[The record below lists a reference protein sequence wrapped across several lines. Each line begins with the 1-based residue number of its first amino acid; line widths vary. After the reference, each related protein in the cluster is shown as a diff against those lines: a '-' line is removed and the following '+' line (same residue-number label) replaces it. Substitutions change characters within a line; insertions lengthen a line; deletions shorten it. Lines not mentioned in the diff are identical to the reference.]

1 MTLTTWLVLA
11 LVALSVGVSKSAL
24 PGLSTLGVALVATVL
39 PAKESTGL
47 LLLLLICGD
56 LVAVSSYWRQ
66 ADWRLL
72 SRMMLPVLGGV
83 LVGVLFLSKVD
94 DLVMRRTIGAV
105 LLLLLAVRAARALV
119 DRRAARLSGREA
131 ELGPSRRDADE
142 SAARAGRPE
151 ATEASVVHGATAVGD
166 QAAGQSTHHSADPAA
181 DPDAPR
187 PHLGVG
193 AVYGTLAGFTTMVAN
208 AGGPV
213 MSLYLLSVGA
223 TKLRF
228 MGTAACFFFATNL
241 VKLPFSIGLSLVTVD
256 TLRTALVLVPLVL
269 LGALLGRRLLR
280 TIKQSVFERLV
291 LIMTVL
297 ASLFL
302 LR

>member
-24 PGLSTLGVALVATVL
+24 PGLSTLGVALIATVM

-47 LLLLLICGD
+47 LLLLLLCGD

-72 SRMMLPVLGGV
+72 SRMLLPVLGGV
-83 LVGVLFLSKVD
+83 LVGVVFLARVD

-105 LLLLLAVRAARALV
+105 LLALLAVRAVRWFV
-119 DRRAARLSGREA
+119 DRRSARRAERDTAQDGSGDAGAADAADLPGA
-131 ELGPSRRDADE
+131 LG
-142 SAARAGRPE
+142 
-151 ATEASVVHGATAVGD
+151 ASVPAEG
-166 QAAGQSTHHSADPAA
+166 PAA
-181 DPDAPR
+181 QR

-193 AVYGTLAGFTTMVAN
+193 SVYGTLAGFTTMVAN

-269 LGALLGRRLLR
+269 LGAVIGRRLLR
-280 TIKQSVFERLV
+280 SIDQKLFERLV
-291 LIMTVL
+291 IGLTIT
-297 ASLFL
+297 ASIFL

>member
-24 PGLSTLGVALVATVL
+24 PGLSTLGVALIATVM

-47 LLLLLICGD
+47 LLLLLLCGD

-72 SRMMLPVLGGV
+72 SRMLLPVLGGV
-83 LVGVLFLSKVD
+83 LVGVVFLARVD
-94 DLVMRRTIGAV
+94 DLVMRRTIGGV
-105 LLLLLAVRAARALV
+105 LLALLAVRAVRWFV
-119 DRRAARLSGREA
+119 DRRSARRAEHDAAQDGSGDA
-131 ELGPSRRDADE
+131 GAADAADIPVALG
-142 SAARAGRPE
+142 
-151 ATEASVVHGATAVGD
+151 ASVPAED
-166 QAAGQSTHHSADPAA
+166 LAAQ
-181 DPDAPR
+181 R

-193 AVYGTLAGFTTMVAN
+193 SVYGTLAGFTTMVAN

-241 VKLPFSIGLSLVTVD
+241 VKLPFSIGLSLVAVD

-269 LGALLGRRLLR
+269 LGAVIGRRLLR
-280 TIKQSVFERLV
+280 SIDQKLFERLV
-291 LIMTVL
+291 IGLTIT

>member
-24 PGLSTLGVALVATVL
+24 PGLSTLGVALIATVM

-47 LLLLLICGD
+47 LLLLLLCGD

-72 SRMMLPVLGGV
+72 SRMLLPVLGGV
-83 LVGVLFLSKVD
+83 LVGVVFLARVD
-94 DLVMRRTIGAV
+94 DLVMRRTIGGV
-105 LLLLLAVRAARALV
+105 LLALLAVRAVRWFV
-119 DRRAARLSGREA
+119 DRRSARRAERDTAQDGAGDGGAADA
-131 ELGPSRRDADE
+131 ADMPVALG
-142 SAARAGRPE
+142 
-151 ATEASVVHGATAVGD
+151 ASVPAEG
-166 QAAGQSTHHSADPAA
+166 PAA
-181 DPDAPR
+181 QR

-269 LGALLGRRLLR
+269 LGAVIGRRLLR
-280 TIKQSVFERLV
+280 SIDQKLFERLV
-291 LIMTVL
+291 IGLTIT

>member
-24 PGLSTLGVALVATVL
+24 PGLSTLGVALIATVM

-47 LLLLLICGD
+47 LLLLLLCGD

-72 SRMMLPVLGGV
+72 SRMLLPVLGGV
-83 LVGVLFLSKVD
+83 LVGVVFLARVD
-94 DLVMRRTIGAV
+94 DLVMRRTIGGV
-105 LLLLLAVRAARALV
+105 LLALLAVRAVRWFV
-119 DRRAARLSGREA
+119 DRRAARRA
-131 ELGPSRRDADE
+131 ERDTEQDPSRLGAADASD
-142 SAARAGRPE
+142 AAVVPVALG
-151 ATEASVVHGATAVGD
+151 ASVPAE
-166 QAAGQSTHHSADPAA
+166 DPAA
-181 DPDAPR
+181 QR

-193 AVYGTLAGFTTMVAN
+193 SVYGTLAGFTTMVAN

-269 LGALLGRRLLR
+269 LGAVIGRRLLR
-280 TIKQSVFERLV
+280 SIDQKLFERLV
-291 LIMTVL
+291 IGLTIT

>member
-24 PGLSTLGVALVATVL
+24 PGLSTLGVALIATVM

-47 LLLLLICGD
+47 LLLLLLCGD

-72 SRMMLPVLGGV
+72 SRMLLPVLGGV
-83 LVGVLFLSKVD
+83 LVGVVFLARVD
-94 DLVMRRTIGAV
+94 DLVMRRTIGGV
-105 LLLLLAVRAARALV
+105 LLALLAVRAVRWFV
-119 DRRAARLSGREA
+119 DRRSARRA
-131 ELGPSRRDADE
+131 ERDAAQDG
-142 SAARAGRPE
+142 SGDAGAADTAAADAADMPVAVG
-151 ATEASVVHGATAVGD
+151 ASVP
-166 QAAGQSTHHSADPAA
+166 AGEPAA
-181 DPDAPR
+181 QR

-193 AVYGTLAGFTTMVAN
+193 SVYGTLAGFTTMVAN

-269 LGALLGRRLLR
+269 LGAAIGRRLLR
-280 TIKQSVFERLV
+280 SIDQKLFERLV
-291 LIMTVL
+291 IGLTIT

>member
-83 LVGVLFLSKVD
+83 LVGVLFLARVD
-94 DLVMRRTIGAV
+94 DLVMRRTIGVV
-105 LLLLLAVRAARALV
+105 LLLLLAVRAVRALV
-119 DRRAARLSGREA
+119 DRRAARRA
-131 ELGPSRRDADE
+131 ERDDPGT
-142 SAARAGRPE
+142 SDSDDSTGRAGTADAADVP
-151 ATEASVVHGATAVGD
+151 AALGATVPAGD
-166 QAAGQSTHHSADPAA
+166 PV
-181 DPDAPR
+181 APR

-193 AVYGTLAGFTTMVAN
+193 SVYGTLAGFTTMVAN

-291 LIMTVL
+291 LVMTVL

>member
-24 PGLSTLGVALVATVL
+24 PGLSTLGVALIATVM

-47 LLLLLICGD
+47 LLLLLLCGD

-72 SRMMLPVLGGV
+72 SRMLLPVLGGV
-83 LVGVLFLSKVD
+83 LVGVVFLARVD
-94 DLVMRRTIGAV
+94 DLVMRRTIGGV
-105 LLLLLAVRAARALV
+105 LLALLAVRALRWFV
-119 DRRAARLSGREA
+119 DRRSARRA
-131 ELGPSRRDADE
+131 ERDAAQDG
-142 SAARAGRPE
+142 SGDAGAADAADMPVALG
-151 ATEASVVHGATAVGD
+151 ASVPAED
-166 QAAGQSTHHSADPAA
+166 LAAQ
-181 DPDAPR
+181 R

-193 AVYGTLAGFTTMVAN
+193 SVYGTLAGFTTMVAN

-241 VKLPFSIGLSLVTVD
+241 VKLPFSIGLSLVTLD

-269 LGALLGRRLLR
+269 LGAVVGRRLLR
-280 TIKQSVFERLV
+280 SIDQKLFERLV
-291 LIMTVL
+291 IGLTIT

>member
-1 MTLTTWLVLA
+1 MTLATWLVLGI
-11 LVALSVGVSKSAL
+11 VALSVGVSKSAL
-24 PGLSTLGVALVATVL
+24 PGLSTLGVALVATVM

-47 LLLLLICGD
+47 LLLLLITGD

-72 SRMMLPVLGGV
+72 SRLLLPVLGGV
-83 LVGVLFLSKVD
+83 LVGVLFLARVD

-105 LLLLLAVRAARALV
+105 LLALLAVRAVRALV
-119 DRRAARLSGREA
+119 DRRAARR
-131 ELGPSRRDADE
+131 
-142 SAARAGRPE
+142 AARDTEPDPGQAEGTGRPDV
-151 ATEASVVHGATAVGD
+151 SD
-166 QAAGQSTHHSADPAA
+166 AA
-181 DPDAPR
+181 DVPVALGASAPAEEPAEQR

-269 LGALLGRRLLR
+269 VGAVIGRRLLR
-280 TIKQSVFERLV
+280 SIDQKLFERLV
-291 LIMTVL
+291 IGLTIT

>member
-1 MTLTTWLVLA
+1 MPLTTWLVLA

-24 PGLSTLGVALVATVL
+24 PGLSTLGVALVATVM

-47 LLLLLICGD
+47 LLLLLITGD
-56 LVAVSSYWRQ
+56 LVAVTSYWRQ

-72 SRMMLPVLGGV
+72 SRLMLPVVVGV
-83 LVGVLFLSKVD
+83 LVGVVFLARAD

-105 LLLLLAVRAARALV
+105 LLLLLLVRGVRGLV
-119 DRRAARLSGREA
+119 DRRSAHRAEREDTGPDDGTAAPALAAA
-131 ELGPSRRDADE
+131 EGGA
-142 SAARAGRPE
+142 
-151 ATEASVVHGATAVGD
+151 GATAGSSGRFPRRPG
-166 QAAGQSTHHSADPAA
+166 AGV
-181 DPDAPR
+181 
-187 PHLGVG
+187 L
-193 AVYGTLAGFTTMVAN
+193 YGSLAGFTTMVAN

-241 VKLPFSIGLSLVTVD
+241 VKLPFSVGLSLVTVD
-256 TLRTALVLVPLVL
+256 TLRTAAVLVPLVL
-269 LGALLGRRLLR
+269 LGALVGRRLLR
-280 TIKQSVFERLV
+280 TIKQSFFERFV
-291 LIMTVL
+291 IVMTIL

>member
-24 PGLSTLGVALVATVL
+24 PGLSTLGVALIATVM

-47 LLLLLICGD
+47 LLLLLLCGD

-72 SRMMLPVLGGV
+72 SRMLLPVLGGV
-83 LVGVLFLSKVD
+83 LVGVVFLARVD

-105 LLLLLAVRAARALV
+105 LIALLAVRAVRWFV
-119 DRRAARLSGREA
+119 DRRSARRAERDTAQGGTGDTAA
-131 ELGPSRRDADE
+131 ADV
-142 SAARAGRPE
+142 ADMPVAL
-151 ATEASVVHGATAVGD
+151 GATVPAE
-166 QAAGQSTHHSADPAA
+166 DPAA
-181 DPDAPR
+181 QR

-193 AVYGTLAGFTTMVAN
+193 SVYGTLAGFTTMVAN

-256 TLRTALVLVPLVL
+256 TLRTALVLVPLVM
-269 LGALLGRRLLR
+269 LGAVIGRRLLR
-280 TIKQSVFERLV
+280 SIDQKLFERLV
-291 LIMTVL
+291 IGLTIT

>member
-24 PGLSTLGVALVATVL
+24 PGLSTLGVALIATVM

-47 LLLLLICGD
+47 LLLLLLCGD

-72 SRMMLPVLGGV
+72 SRMLLPVLGGV
-83 LVGVLFLSKVD
+83 LVGVVFLARVD

-105 LLLLLAVRAARALV
+105 LLALLAVRAVRWFV
-119 DRRAARLSGREA
+119 DRRSARRAERDTAQDGAGDGGAADTAAAGA
-131 ELGPSRRDADE
+131 ADMPV
-142 SAARAGRPE
+142 AVG
-151 ATEASVVHGATAVGD
+151 ASVPAE
-166 QAAGQSTHHSADPAA
+166 DPAA
-181 DPDAPR
+181 QR

-269 LGALLGRRLLR
+269 LGAVIGRRLLR
-280 TIKQSVFERLV
+280 SIDQKLFERLV
-291 LIMTVL
+291 IGLTIT

>member
-1 MTLTTWLVLA
+1 MTLATWLVLA

-24 PGLSTLGVALVATVL
+24 PGLSTLGVALVATVV
-39 PAKESTGL
+39 PARESTGL
-47 LLLLLICGD
+47 LLLLLLCGD
-56 LVAVSSYWRQ
+56 LVAVGSYWRQ

-72 SRMMLPVLGGV
+72 ARLMLPVLAGV
-83 LVGVLFLSKVD
+83 LVGVAFLARVD

-105 LLLLLAVRAARALV
+105 LLLLLAVRAVRALV
-119 DRRAARLSGREA
+119 DRRSARRA
-131 ELGPSRRDADE
+131 RRDAETDVAPEEQADDE
-142 SAARAGRPE
+142 AE
-151 ATEASVVHGATAVGD
+151 V
-166 QAAGQSTHHSADPAA
+166 DPAA
-181 DPDAPR
+181 VPVAALTGNARADGTGQRPR
-187 PHLGVG
+187 RRAAAV
-193 AVYGTLAGFTTMVAN
+193 VYGSLAGFTTMVAN

-213 MSLYLLSVGA
+213 MSLYLLSTGA

-280 TIKQSVFERLV
+280 AIKQSVFERLV
-291 LIMTVL
+291 IVMTVL

>member
-24 PGLSTLGVALVATVL
+24 PGLSTLGVALIATVM

-47 LLLLLICGD
+47 LLLLLLCGD

-72 SRMMLPVLGGV
+72 SRMLLPVLGGV
-83 LVGVLFLSKVD
+83 LVGVVFLARVD

-105 LLLLLAVRAARALV
+105 LLALLAVRAVRWFV
-119 DRRAARLSGREA
+119 DRRSAQRAERDTAQDGSGDGGAADAADMPVALGASG
-131 ELGPSRRDADE
+131 P
-142 SAARAGRPE
+142 AGE
-151 ATEASVVHGATAVGD
+151 
-166 QAAGQSTHHSADPAA
+166 PAA
-181 DPDAPR
+181 QR
-187 PHLGVG
+187 PHLEVG
-193 AVYGTLAGFTTMVAN
+193 SVYGTLAGFTTMVAN

-269 LGALLGRRLLR
+269 LGAVIGRRLLR
-280 TIKQSVFERLV
+280 SIDQKLFERLV
-291 LIMTVL
+291 IGLTIT
-297 ASLFL
+297 ASIFL

>member
-24 PGLSTLGVALVATVL
+24 PGLSTLGVALIATVM

-47 LLLLLICGD
+47 LLLLLLCGD

-72 SRMMLPVLGGV
+72 SRMLLPVLGGV
-83 LVGVLFLSKVD
+83 LVGVVFLARVD

-105 LLLLLAVRAARALV
+105 LLALLAVRAVRWFV
-119 DRRAARLSGREA
+119 DRRSARRAERDTAQDGAGDGGAA
-131 ELGPSRRDADE
+131 DA
-142 SAARAGRPE
+142 SAADAADMP
-151 ATEASVVHGATAVGD
+151 VAVG
-166 QAAGQSTHHSADPAA
+166 ASGPAGEPAA
-181 DPDAPR
+181 QR

-193 AVYGTLAGFTTMVAN
+193 SVYGTLAGFTTMVAN

-269 LGALLGRRLLR
+269 LGAVIGRRLLR
-280 TIKQSVFERLV
+280 SIDQKLFERLV
-291 LIMTVL
+291 IGLTIT
-297 ASLFL
+297 ASIFL

>member
-24 PGLSTLGVALVATVL
+24 PGLSTLGVALIATVM

-47 LLLLLICGD
+47 LLLLLLCGD

-72 SRMMLPVLGGV
+72 SRMLLPVLGGV
-83 LVGVLFLSKVD
+83 LVGVVFLARVD

-105 LLLLLAVRAARALV
+105 LLVLLAVRAVRWFV
-119 DRRAARLSGREA
+119 DRRSARRAERDVAQDGSGDAGAADAADLPVA
-131 ELGPSRRDADE
+131 LG
-142 SAARAGRPE
+142 
-151 ATEASVVHGATAVGD
+151 ASVPAED
-166 QAAGQSTHHSADPAA
+166 LAAQ
-181 DPDAPR
+181 R
-187 PHLGVG
+187 LHLGVG
-193 AVYGTLAGFTTMVAN
+193 SVYGTLAGFTTMVAN

-269 LGALLGRRLLR
+269 LGAVIGRRLLR
-280 TIKQSVFERLV
+280 SIDQKLFERLV
-291 LIMTVL
+291 IGLTIT

>member
-24 PGLSTLGVALVATVL
+24 PGLSTLGVALIATVM

-47 LLLLLICGD
+47 LLLLLLCGD

-72 SRMMLPVLGGV
+72 SRMLLPVLGGV
-83 LVGVLFLSKVD
+83 LVGVVFLARVD
-94 DLVMRRTIGAV
+94 DLVMRRTIGGV
-105 LLLLLAVRAARALV
+105 LLALLAVRAVRWFV
-119 DRRAARLSGREA
+119 DRRSARRA
-131 ELGPSRRDADE
+131 ERDAAQDG
-142 SAARAGRPE
+142 SGNAGAADTAAADAADMPVAVG
-151 ATEASVVHGATAVGD
+151 ASVP
-166 QAAGQSTHHSADPAA
+166 AGEPAA
-181 DPDAPR
+181 QR

-193 AVYGTLAGFTTMVAN
+193 SVYGTLAGFTTMVAN

-269 LGALLGRRLLR
+269 LGAVIGRRLLR
-280 TIKQSVFERLV
+280 SIDQKLFERLV
-291 LIMTVL
+291 IGLTIT
-297 ASLFL
+297 ASIFL

>member
-24 PGLSTLGVALVATVL
+24 PGLSTLGVALIATVM

-47 LLLLLICGD
+47 LLLLLLCGD

-72 SRMMLPVLGGV
+72 SRMLLPVLGGV
-83 LVGVLFLSKVD
+83 LVGVVFLARVD
-94 DLVMRRTIGAV
+94 DLVVRRTIGAV
-105 LLLLLAVRAARALV
+105 LLALLAVRAVRWFV
-119 DRRAARLSGREA
+119 DRRSARRA
-131 ELGPSRRDADE
+131 ERDTAQDE
-142 SAARAGRPE
+142 SGDAGAADAGAGAGADLPV
-151 ATEASVVHGATAVGD
+151 ALGASVPAED
-166 QAAGQSTHHSADPAA
+166 LAAQ
-181 DPDAPR
+181 R
-187 PHLGVG
+187 PHLGAG
-193 AVYGTLAGFTTMVAN
+193 SVYGTLAGFTTMVAN

-269 LGALLGRRLLR
+269 LGAVIGRRLLR
-280 TIKQSVFERLV
+280 SIDQKLFERLV
-291 LIMTVL
+291 IGLTIT

>member
-24 PGLSTLGVALVATVL
+24 PGLSTLGVALIATVM

-47 LLLLLICGD
+47 LLLLLLCGD

-72 SRMMLPVLGGV
+72 SRMLLPVLGGV
-83 LVGVLFLSKVD
+83 LVGVVFLARVD

-105 LLLLLAVRAARALV
+105 LLALLAVRAVRWFV
-119 DRRAARLSGREA
+119 DRRSARRA
-131 ELGPSRRDADE
+131 ERDAAQDG
-142 SAARAGRPE
+142 SGDAGAADTADMPV
-151 ATEASVVHGATAVGD
+151 AVVASVP
-166 QAAGQSTHHSADPAA
+166 AGEPAA
-181 DPDAPR
+181 QR

-269 LGALLGRRLLR
+269 LGAVIGRRLLR
-280 TIKQSVFERLV
+280 SIDQKLFERLV
-291 LIMTVL
+291 IGLTIT
-297 ASLFL
+297 ASIFL

>member
-24 PGLSTLGVALVATVL
+24 PGLSTLGVALIATVM

-47 LLLLLICGD
+47 LLLLLLCGD

-72 SRMMLPVLGGV
+72 SRMLLPVLGGV
-83 LVGVLFLSKVD
+83 LVGVVFLARVD

-105 LLLLLAVRAARALV
+105 LLALLAVRAVRWFV
-119 DRRAARLSGREA
+119 DRRSARRVERDTAQDGAGDGGAA
-131 ELGPSRRDADE
+131 DA
-142 SAARAGRPE
+142 SAADAADMP
-151 ATEASVVHGATAVGD
+151 VAVG
-166 QAAGQSTHHSADPAA
+166 ASGPAGEPAA
-181 DPDAPR
+181 QR

-193 AVYGTLAGFTTMVAN
+193 SVYGTLAGFTTMVAN

-269 LGALLGRRLLR
+269 LGAVIGRRLLR
-280 TIKQSVFERLV
+280 SIDQKLFERLV
-291 LIMTVL
+291 IGLTIT

>member
-24 PGLSTLGVALVATVL
+24 PGLSTLGVALIATVM

-47 LLLLLICGD
+47 LLLLLLCGD

-72 SRMMLPVLGGV
+72 SRMLLPVLGGV
-83 LVGVLFLSKVD
+83 LVGVVFLARVD

-105 LLLLLAVRAARALV
+105 LLVLLAVRAVRWFV
-119 DRRAARLSGREA
+119 DRRSARRA
-131 ELGPSRRDADE
+131 ERDAAQGGTGDT
-142 SAARAGRPE
+142 AAADVADMPV
-151 ATEASVVHGATAVGD
+151 ALGAAVP
-166 QAAGQSTHHSADPAA
+166 AEHPAA
-181 DPDAPR
+181 QR

-193 AVYGTLAGFTTMVAN
+193 SVYGTLAGFTTMVAN

-269 LGALLGRRLLR
+269 LGAVIGRRLLR
-280 TIKQSVFERLV
+280 SIDQKLFERLV
-291 LIMTVL
+291 IGLTIT

>member
-24 PGLSTLGVALVATVL
+24 PGLSTLGVALIATVL

-47 LLLLLICGD
+47 LLLLLLCGD

-72 SRMMLPVLGGV
+72 SRMLLPVLGGV
-83 LVGVLFLSKVD
+83 LVGVVFLARVD
-94 DLVMRRTIGAV
+94 DLVMRRTIGGV
-105 LLLLLAVRAARALV
+105 LLALLAVRAVRWFV
-119 DRRAARLSGREA
+119 DRRSARPAERDTAQDGAGDGGAA
-131 ELGPSRRDADE
+131 DAADMPV
-142 SAARAGRPE
+142 AVG
-151 ATEASVVHGATAVGD
+151 ASVPAGE
-166 QAAGQSTHHSADPAA
+166 QAAQ
-181 DPDAPR
+181 R
-187 PHLGVG
+187 PNLGVG
-193 AVYGTLAGFTTMVAN
+193 SVYGTLAGFTTMVAN

-269 LGALLGRRLLR
+269 LGAVIGRRLLR
-280 TIKQSVFERLV
+280 SIDQKLFERLV
-291 LIMTVL
+291 IGLTIT

>member
-1 MTLTTWLVLA
+1 MTLATWLVLA

-39 PAKESTGL
+39 PARESTGL
-47 LLLLLICGD
+47 LLLLLLCGD
-56 LVAVSSYWRQ
+56 LVAVGSYWRQ

-72 SRMMLPVLGGV
+72 ARLMLPVLAGV
-83 LVGVLFLSKVD
+83 LVGVAFLARAD

-105 LLLLLAVRAARALV
+105 LLALLAVRGVRALV
-119 DRRAARLSGREA
+119 DRRSARRA
-131 ELGPSRRDADE
+131 RRDAEADE
-142 SAARAGRPE
+142 EQGDEVE
-151 ATEASVVHGATAVGD
+151 AEV
-166 QAAGQSTHHSADPAA
+166 DPAA
-181 DPDAPR
+181 VPAAALAANAPADGTGRR
-187 PHLGVG
+187 PRRRAAAV
-193 AVYGTLAGFTTMVAN
+193 VYGSLAGFTTMVAN

-213 MSLYLLSVGA
+213 MSLYLLSTGA

-228 MGTAACFFFATNL
+228 MGTAACFFFAVNL

-280 TIKQSVFERLV
+280 AIKQSVFERLV
-291 LIMTVL
+291 IVMTVL

>member
-24 PGLSTLGVALVATVL
+24 PGLSTLGVALIATVM

-47 LLLLLICGD
+47 LLLLLLCGD

-72 SRMMLPVLGGV
+72 SRMLLPVLGGV
-83 LVGVLFLSKVD
+83 LVGVVFLARVD

-105 LLLLLAVRAARALV
+105 LLALLAVRAVRWFV
-119 DRRAARLSGREA
+119 DRRSARRAERDTAQDGSGDAGAADAADLPGA
-131 ELGPSRRDADE
+131 LG
-142 SAARAGRPE
+142 
-151 ATEASVVHGATAVGD
+151 ASVPAEG
-166 QAAGQSTHHSADPAA
+166 PAA
-181 DPDAPR
+181 QR

-193 AVYGTLAGFTTMVAN
+193 SVYGTLAGFTTMVAN

-241 VKLPFSIGLSLVTVD
+241 VKLPFSIGLSLVTLD

-269 LGALLGRRLLR
+269 LGAVVGRRLLR

-291 LIMTVL
+291 IVLTVL

>member
-1 MTLTTWLVLA
+1 MTLATWLVLA

-39 PAKESTGL
+39 PARESTGL
-47 LLLLLICGD
+47 LLLLLLCGD
-56 LVAVSSYWRQ
+56 LVAVGSYWRQ

-72 SRMMLPVLGGV
+72 ARLMLPVLAGV
-83 LVGVLFLSKVD
+83 LVGVAFLARVD

-105 LLLLLAVRAARALV
+105 LLALLAVRAVRALV
-119 DRRAARLSGREA
+119 DRRSARRA
-131 ELGPSRRDADE
+131 RRDAEADE
-142 SAARAGRPE
+142 EQGDE
-151 ATEASVVHGATAVGD
+151 AEV
-166 QAAGQSTHHSADPAA
+166 DPAA
-181 DPDAPR
+181 VPAAALAASAPADGTGQPPR
-187 PHLGVG
+187 RRAAAV
-193 AVYGTLAGFTTMVAN
+193 VYGSLAGFTTMVAN

-213 MSLYLLSVGA
+213 MSLYLLSTGA

-228 MGTAACFFFATNL
+228 MGTAACFFFAVNL

-291 LIMTVL
+291 IVMTVL

>member
-24 PGLSTLGVALVATVL
+24 PGLSTLGVALIATVM

-47 LLLLLICGD
+47 LLLLLLCGD

-72 SRMMLPVLGGV
+72 SRMLLPVLGGV
-83 LVGVLFLSKVD
+83 LVGVVFLARVD
-94 DLVMRRTIGAV
+94 DLVMRRTIGGV
-105 LLLLLAVRAARALV
+105 LLVLLAVRAVRWFV
-119 DRRAARLSGREA
+119 DRRSARRA
-131 ELGPSRRDADE
+131 ERDAAQDGTGDT
-142 SAARAGRPE
+142 AAADAADLPVAFG
-151 ATEASVVHGATAVGD
+151 ASVPAEG
-166 QAAGQSTHHSADPAA
+166 PAA
-181 DPDAPR
+181 QR
-187 PHLGVG
+187 PHLGVRS
-193 AVYGTLAGFTTMVAN
+193 VYGTLAGFTTMVAN

-269 LGALLGRRLLR
+269 LGAVIGRRLLR
-280 TIKQSVFERLV
+280 SIDQKLFERLV
-291 LIMTVL
+291 IGLTIT

>member
-11 LVALSVGVSKSAL
+11 LVAVSVGVSKSAL
-24 PGLSTLGVALVATVL
+24 PGLSTLGVALVATVI
-39 PAKESTGL
+39 PARESTGL
-47 LLLLLICGD
+47 LLLLLLCGD

-72 SRMMLPVLGGV
+72 SRMLLPVLGGV
-83 LVGVLFLSKVD
+83 LVGVVFLARVD

-105 LLLLLAVRAARALV
+105 LLALLAVRAVRWFV
-119 DRRAARLSGREA
+119 DRRSARRA
-131 ELGPSRRDADE
+131 ERDAAQDGAGDGG
-142 SAARAGRPE
+142 AADAADMPVAVG
-151 ATEASVVHGATAVGD
+151 ASVP
-166 QAAGQSTHHSADPAA
+166 AGEPAA
-181 DPDAPR
+181 QR

-193 AVYGTLAGFTTMVAN
+193 SVYGTLAGFTTMVAN

-269 LGALLGRRLLR
+269 LGAVIGRRLLR
-280 TIKQSVFERLV
+280 SIDQKLFERLV
-291 LIMTVL
+291 IGLTIT

>member
-1 MTLTTWLVLA
+1 MTLTTWLVLG

-24 PGLSTLGVALVATVL
+24 PGLSTLGVALVATVI
-39 PAKESTGL
+39 PARESTGL

-72 SRMMLPVLGGV
+72 LRLMLPVLAGV
-83 LVGVLFLSKVD
+83 LVGVAFLARVD

-105 LLLLLAVRAARALV
+105 LLLLLAVRAVRALV
-119 DRRAARLSGREA
+119 DRRAAREA
-131 ELGPSRRDADE
+131 RQDAEAD
-142 SAARAGRPE
+142 PE
-151 ATEASVVHGATAVGD
+151 PDV
-166 QAAGQSTHHSADPAA
+166 DPAA
-181 DPDAPR
+181 VPVAALAATAPADGSGQLPR
-187 PHLGVG
+187 RHG
-193 AVYGTLAGFTTMVAN
+193 AGIFYGSLAGFTTMVAN

-213 MSLYLLSVGA
+213 MSLYLLSMGA

-256 TLRTALVLVPLVL
+256 TLRTALLLVPLVL

-291 LIMTVL
+291 IVMTVI

>member
-24 PGLSTLGVALVATVL
+24 PGLSTLGVALVATVM

-83 LVGVLFLSKVD
+83 LVGVLFLARVD
-94 DLVMRRTIGAV
+94 DLVMRRTIGVV
-105 LLLLLAVRAARALV
+105 LLLLLAVRAVRALV
-119 DRRAARLSGREA
+119 ERRAARRSE
-131 ELGPSRRDADE
+131 RDAE
-142 SAARAGRPE
+142 R
-151 ATEASVVHGATAVGD
+151 GATDSDDGSDSGADHTGGAGSTD
-166 QAAGQSTHHSADPAA
+166 AAGSPAQLGATVPAGDPA
-181 DPDAPR
+181 APR

-193 AVYGTLAGFTTMVAN
+193 SVYGTLAGFTTMVAN

-291 LIMTVL
+291 LVMTVL

>member
-24 PGLSTLGVALVATVL
+24 PGLSTLGVALIATVM

-47 LLLLLICGD
+47 LLLLLLCGD

-72 SRMMLPVLGGV
+72 SRMLLPVLGGV
-83 LVGVLFLSKVD
+83 LVGVVFLARVD

-105 LLLLLAVRAARALV
+105 LLVLLAVRAVRWFV
-119 DRRAARLSGREA
+119 DRRSARRAERDTAQDWAGDGGAA
-131 ELGPSRRDADE
+131 DA
-142 SAARAGRPE
+142 SAADAADMPVALGASGPAGE
-151 ATEASVVHGATAVGD
+151 
-166 QAAGQSTHHSADPAA
+166 PAA
-181 DPDAPR
+181 QR
-187 PHLGVG
+187 PHLEVG
-193 AVYGTLAGFTTMVAN
+193 SVYGTLAGFTTMVAN

-269 LGALLGRRLLR
+269 LGAVIGRRLLR
-280 TIKQSVFERLV
+280 SIDQKLFERLV
-291 LIMTVL
+291 IGLTIT
-297 ASLFL
+297 ASIFL

>member
-24 PGLSTLGVALVATVL
+24 PGLSTLGVALIATVM

-47 LLLLLICGD
+47 LLLLLLCGD

-72 SRMMLPVLGGV
+72 SRMLLPVLGGV
-83 LVGVLFLSKVD
+83 LVGVVFLARVD
-94 DLVMRRTIGAV
+94 DLVMRRTIGGV
-105 LLLLLAVRAARALV
+105 LLALLAVRAVRWFV
-119 DRRAARLSGREA
+119 DRRSARRA
-131 ELGPSRRDADE
+131 ERDAAQDG
-142 SAARAGRPE
+142 SGDAGAADTAAADAADMPVAVG
-151 ATEASVVHGATAVGD
+151 ASVP
-166 QAAGQSTHHSADPAA
+166 AGEPAA
-181 DPDAPR
+181 QR

-193 AVYGTLAGFTTMVAN
+193 SVYGTLAGFTTMVAN

-269 LGALLGRRLLR
+269 LGAVIGRRLLR
-280 TIKQSVFERLV
+280 SIDQKLFERLV
-291 LIMTVL
+291 IGLTIT

>member
-24 PGLSTLGVALVATVL
+24 PGLSTLGVALIATVM

-47 LLLLLICGD
+47 LLLLLLCGD

-72 SRMMLPVLGGV
+72 SRMLLPVLGGV
-83 LVGVLFLSKVD
+83 LVGVVFLARVD
-94 DLVMRRTIGAV
+94 DLVVRRTIGAV
-105 LLLLLAVRAARALV
+105 LLALLAVRAVRWFV
-119 DRRAARLSGREA
+119 DRRSARRA
-131 ELGPSRRDADE
+131 ERDTAQDE
-142 SAARAGRPE
+142 SGDAGAADAGAGAAADLPV
-151 ATEASVVHGATAVGD
+151 ALGASVPAED
-166 QAAGQSTHHSADPAA
+166 LAAQ
-181 DPDAPR
+181 R
-187 PHLGVG
+187 PHLGAG
-193 AVYGTLAGFTTMVAN
+193 SVYGTLAGFTTMVAN

-269 LGALLGRRLLR
+269 LGAVIGRRLLR
-280 TIKQSVFERLV
+280 SIDQKLFERLV
-291 LIMTVL
+291 IGLTIT

>member
-24 PGLSTLGVALVATVL
+24 PGLSTLGVALIATVM

-47 LLLLLICGD
+47 LLLLLLCGD

-72 SRMMLPVLGGV
+72 SRMLLPVLGGV
-83 LVGVLFLSKVD
+83 LVGVVFLARVD
-94 DLVMRRTIGAV
+94 DLVMRRTIGGV
-105 LLLLLAVRAARALV
+105 LLALLAVRAVRWFV
-119 DRRAARLSGREA
+119 DRRSAQRAERDTAQDGSGDGGAADAADMPVALGASG
-131 ELGPSRRDADE
+131 P
-142 SAARAGRPE
+142 AGE
-151 ATEASVVHGATAVGD
+151 
-166 QAAGQSTHHSADPAA
+166 PAA
-181 DPDAPR
+181 QR
-187 PHLGVG
+187 PHLEVG
-193 AVYGTLAGFTTMVAN
+193 SVYGTLAGFTTMVAN

-269 LGALLGRRLLR
+269 LGAVIGRRLLR
-280 TIKQSVFERLV
+280 SIDQKLFERLV
-291 LIMTVL
+291 IGLTIT

>member
-1 MTLTTWLVLA
+1 MTLTTWLVLG

-24 PGLSTLGVALVATVL
+24 PGLSTLGVALVATVI
-39 PAKESTGL
+39 PARESTGL

-72 SRMMLPVLGGV
+72 LRLMLPVLVGV
-83 LVGVLFLSKVD
+83 LVGVAFLARVD

-105 LLLLLAVRAARALV
+105 LLLLLAVRAVRAIV
-119 DRRAARLSGREA
+119 DRRAARRAS
-131 ELGPSRRDADE
+131 RDAEAD
-142 SAARAGRPE
+142 PE
-151 ATEASVVHGATAVGD
+151 PDV
-166 QAAGQSTHHSADPAA
+166 DPAA
-181 DPDAPR
+181 VPVAALAASAPADGSGPLPR
-187 PHLGVG
+187 RHGAGVF
-193 AVYGTLAGFTTMVAN
+193 YGSLAGFTTMVAN

-213 MSLYLLSVGA
+213 MSLYLLSTGA

-241 VKLPFSIGLSLVTVD
+241 VKLPFSIGLSIVTVD

-291 LIMTVL
+291 IVMTVL

>member
-24 PGLSTLGVALVATVL
+24 PGLSTLGVALIATVM

-47 LLLLLICGD
+47 LLLLLLCGD

-72 SRMMLPVLGGV
+72 SRMLLPVLGGV
-83 LVGVLFLSKVD
+83 LVGVVFLARVD
-94 DLVMRRTIGAV
+94 DLVMRRTIGGV
-105 LLLLLAVRAARALV
+105 LLALLALRAVRWFV
-119 DRRAARLSGREA
+119 DRRSARRAERDTAQDGAGDGGAA
-131 ELGPSRRDADE
+131 DAADMPV
-142 SAARAGRPE
+142 AVG
-151 ATEASVVHGATAVGD
+151 ASVP
-166 QAAGQSTHHSADPAA
+166 AGEPAA
-181 DPDAPR
+181 QR
-187 PHLGVG
+187 PNLGVG
-193 AVYGTLAGFTTMVAN
+193 SVYGTLAGFTTMVAN

-269 LGALLGRRLLR
+269 LGAVIGRRLLR
-280 TIKQSVFERLV
+280 SIDQKLFERLV
-291 LIMTVL
+291 IGLTIT

>member
-1 MTLTTWLVLA
+1 MTLTTWLVLG

-24 PGLSTLGVALVATVL
+24 PGLSTLGVALVATVI
-39 PAKESTGL
+39 PARESTGL

-72 SRMMLPVLGGV
+72 LRLMLPVLAGV
-83 LVGVLFLSKVD
+83 LVGVAFLARVD

-105 LLLLLAVRAARALV
+105 LLLLLAVRAVRALV
-119 DRRAARLSGREA
+119 DRRAAREA
-131 ELGPSRRDADE
+131 RQDAEAD
-142 SAARAGRPE
+142 PE
-151 ATEASVVHGATAVGD
+151 PDV
-166 QAAGQSTHHSADPAA
+166 DPAA
-181 DPDAPR
+181 VPVAALAATAPADGSGQLPR
-187 PHLGVG
+187 RHG
-193 AVYGTLAGFTTMVAN
+193 AGIFYGSLAGFTTMVAN

-213 MSLYLLSVGA
+213 MSLYLLSMGA

-256 TLRTALVLVPLVL
+256 TLRTALLLAPLVL

-291 LIMTVL
+291 IVMTVL

>member
-24 PGLSTLGVALVATVL
+24 PGLSTLGVALIATVM

-47 LLLLLICGD
+47 LLLLLLCGD

-72 SRMMLPVLGGV
+72 SRMLLPVLGGV
-83 LVGVLFLSKVD
+83 LVGVVFLARVD
-94 DLVMRRTIGAV
+94 DLVMRRTIGGV
-105 LLLLLAVRAARALV
+105 LLALLAVRAVRWFV
-119 DRRAARLSGREA
+119 DRRSARRAERDTAQDGAGDGGAA
-131 ELGPSRRDADE
+131 DAADMPV
-142 SAARAGRPE
+142 AVG
-151 ATEASVVHGATAVGD
+151 ASVP
-166 QAAGQSTHHSADPAA
+166 AGEPAA
-181 DPDAPR
+181 QR
-187 PHLGVG
+187 PNLGVG
-193 AVYGTLAGFTTMVAN
+193 SVYGTLAGFTTMVAN

-269 LGALLGRRLLR
+269 LGAVIGRRLLR
-280 TIKQSVFERLV
+280 SIDQKLFERLV
-291 LIMTVL
+291 IGLTIT

>member
-1 MTLTTWLVLA
+1 MTLATWLVLA

-24 PGLSTLGVALVATVL
+24 PGLSTLGVALVATVV
-39 PAKESTGL
+39 PARESTGL
-47 LLLLLICGD
+47 LLLLLVCGD
-56 LVAVSSYWRQ
+56 LVAVGSYWRQ

-72 SRMMLPVLGGV
+72 ARLMLPVLTGV
-83 LVGVLFLSKVD
+83 LVGVAFLARVD

-105 LLLLLAVRAARALV
+105 LLALLAVRAVRALV
-119 DRRAARLSGREA
+119 DRRAARQVQ
-131 ELGPSRRDADE
+131 RDAETDVE
-142 SAARAGRPE
+142 PGTEPE
-151 ATEASVVHGATAVGD
+151 EQTDVVPEV
-166 QAAGQSTHHSADPAA
+166 DPAA
-181 DPDAPR
+181 VPAAELAASAPADGTAALPR
-187 PHLGVG
+187 RRG
-193 AVYGTLAGFTTMVAN
+193 AAVFYGSLAGFTTMVAN

-213 MSLYLLSVGA
+213 MSLYLLSTGA

-291 LIMTVL
+291 IVMTVL

>member
-11 LVALSVGVSKSAL
+11 LVALVVGVSKSAL
-24 PGLSTLGVALVATVL
+24 PGLSTLGVALIATVM

-47 LLLLLICGD
+47 LLLLLLCGD

-72 SRMMLPVLGGV
+72 SRMLLPVLGGV
-83 LVGVLFLSKVD
+83 LVGVVFLARVD
-94 DLVMRRTIGAV
+94 DLVMRRTIGGV
-105 LLLLLAVRAARALV
+105 LLALLAVRAVRWFV
-119 DRRAARLSGREA
+119 DRRSARRVERDTAQDGAGDGGAA
-131 ELGPSRRDADE
+131 DA
-142 SAARAGRPE
+142 SAADAADMPVAVG
-151 ATEASVVHGATAVGD
+151 ASVP
-166 QAAGQSTHHSADPAA
+166 AGEPAA
-181 DPDAPR
+181 QR

-193 AVYGTLAGFTTMVAN
+193 SVYGTLAGFTTMVAN

-269 LGALLGRRLLR
+269 LGAVIGRRLLR
-280 TIKQSVFERLV
+280 SIDQKLFERLV
-291 LIMTVL
+291 ICLTIT

>member
-24 PGLSTLGVALVATVL
+24 PGLSTLGVALIATVM

-47 LLLLLICGD
+47 LLLLLLCGD

-72 SRMMLPVLGGV
+72 SRMLLPVLGGV
-83 LVGVLFLSKVD
+83 LVGVVFLARVD

-105 LLLLLAVRAARALV
+105 LLALLAVRAVRWFV
-119 DRRAARLSGREA
+119 DRRSARRAERDTAQDGSGDAGAADTGAADAADLPGA
-131 ELGPSRRDADE
+131 LG
-142 SAARAGRPE
+142 
-151 ATEASVVHGATAVGD
+151 ASVPAEG
-166 QAAGQSTHHSADPAA
+166 PAA
-181 DPDAPR
+181 QR

-193 AVYGTLAGFTTMVAN
+193 SVYGTLAGFTTMVAN

-269 LGALLGRRLLR
+269 LGAVIGRRLLR
-280 TIKQSVFERLV
+280 SIDQKLFERLV
-291 LIMTVL
+291 IGLTIT
-297 ASLFL
+297 ASIFL